1 MDAGGAGL
9 NASDTRE
16 DRRIIKQR
24 TYHVRHDNGESFEVH
39 GLTLAR
45 VRKLVKAEC
54 EDRNWLIEDTEWWE
68 VTDGV
73 R

>member
-1 MDAGGAGL
+1 MSAT
-9 NASDTRE
+9 DTRE
-16 DRRIIKQR
+16 DRRVIKQR

-45 VRKLVKAEC
+45 IRKLVKAEC

>member
-1 MDAGGAGL
+1 MTKNEYDKR
-9 NASDTRE
+9 TE
-16 DRRIIKQR
+16 RRIIKQR
-24 TYHVRHDNGESFEVH
+24 TYHVRHNNGESFEVH

-45 VRKLVKAEC
+45 IRKLIKAEC

>member
-1 MDAGGAGL
+1 MTTTKRL
-9 NASDTRE
+9 S
-16 DRRIIKQR
+16 DRRIIRQR
-24 TYHVRHDNGESFEVH
+24 TFIVRHDSGELFEVQ

-45 VRKLVKAEC
+45 IRKLVKAEC

>member
-1 MDAGGAGL
+1 MS
-9 NASDTRE
+9 ASERE
-16 DRRIIKQR
+16 KRLERRMIHPA
-24 TYHVRHDNGESFEVH
+24 TYRVRHDNGESFEVH

-45 VRKLVKAEC
+45 IRKLVKAEC